1 MVMSDGKVIEF
12 DSPYNLL
19 AISNESTSID
29 KRTEFSR
36 LVVNTGDEN
45 A

>member
-12 DSPYNLL
+12 DSPFNLL
-19 AISNESTSID
+19 ALSNESTSID